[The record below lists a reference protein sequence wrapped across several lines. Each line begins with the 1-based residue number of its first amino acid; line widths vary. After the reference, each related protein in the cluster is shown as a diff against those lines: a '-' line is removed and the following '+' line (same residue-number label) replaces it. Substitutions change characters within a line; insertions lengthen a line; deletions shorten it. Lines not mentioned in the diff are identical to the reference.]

1 MAIAEL
7 ERKMI
12 EKWCRTRVPE
22 EHQDEVKVVAE
33 FRGNSATIVDAR
45 SPCDEELG
53 PEWTRVRV
61 AKLTRDLASGRWKLF
76 ARDRN
81 DKLLHY
87 SDEFKLGPHLS
98 GLLEELERDPTC
110 IFWG

>member
-22 EHQDEVKVVAE
+22 EHQ
-33 FRGNSATIVDAR
+33 
-45 SPCDEELG
+45 DEELG

-76 ARDRN
+76 ARD
-81 DKLLHY
+81 
-87 SDEFKLGPHLS
+87 
-98 GLLEELERDPTC
+98 PTC